1 MRKLTIEQIRS
12 LVLSAAD
19 LSREADFGILTHVLE
34 MALAELADLGR
45 IMPETEKRPRRTLIP
60 VSEERSPD
68 VIGSWNWDIVNKV
81 VYADRDVALIYNVA
95 PEAAEQGI
103 PQDDFG
109 AAIYSGD
116 MPKVAH
122 AVSHTLTQ
130 GSGFTVV
137 YRLVQADQSLKTVLA
152 VGRATFENEVP
163 VSFKGTI
170 IDVTEDSARRKHGMK
185 FRTAEAT
192 VHRLRH

>member
-34 MALAELADLGR
+34 MALAELEDLGHKTVTP
-45 IMPETEKRPRRTLIP
+45 IVPHRTLTP
-60 VSEERSPD
+60 VSDDRLPD

-81 VYADRDVALIYNVA
+81 VYADHDVALIYNVA
-95 PEAAEQGI
+95 PEAAAQGI

-137 YRLVQADQSLKTVLA
+137 YRLVQADRSLKTVLA
-152 VGRATFENEVP
+152 VGRATFENNVP

-170 IDVTEDSARRKHGMK
+170 IDVTDDGARRKRGMK
-185 FRTAEAT
+185 FRRVEDP
-192 VHRLRH
+192 VHGSS

>member
-34 MALAELADLGR
+34 MALAELADLGQ
-45 IMPETEKRPRRTLIP
+45 MPPTENRPRRTLIP
-60 VSEERSPD
+60 VSEDRSPD

-81 VYADRDVALIYNVA
+81 VYADHDVAVIYNVA
-95 PEAAEQGI
+95 PEAAERGI

-130 GSGFTVV
+130 RSGFTVV
-137 YRLVQADQSLKTVLA
+137 YRLVQADGSLKTVLA
-152 VGRATFENEVP
+152 VGRASFENEVP

-170 IDVTEDSARRKHGMK
+170 IDVTEDGARRKRGMK
-185 FRTAEAT
+185 FRRVEDP
-192 VHRLRH
+192 VHGSS